1 MNKGGIKIINRKNKN
16 NDNIKNN
23 IKEEEIKN
31 EEKKE
36 IKIEENENKDK
47 NDKVEQKVLNFE
59 QLGIKTWL
67 VNQLSKLEIKL
78 PTLIQEKCIPATLE
92 GKDVIGMSETG
103 SGKTCAF
110 ALPIIQN
117 LSQDMFGIYCLIITP
132 TRELAKQIQKHI
144 EILSGFF

>member
-1 MNKGGIKIINRKNKN
+1 MIKILEKKKKKVKLEKEENKTNNKEIKEKEIKKNETKV
-16 NDNIKNN
+16 
-23 IKEEEIKN
+23 KEEEE
-31 EEKKE
+31 EEKEKE
-36 IKIEENENKDK
+36 I
-47 NDKVEQKVLNFE
+47 LTFE
-59 QLGIKTWL
+59 KLGIKSWL
-67 VNQLSKLEIKL
+67 LSQLNKLEIKL

-117 LSQDMFGIYCLIITP
+117 LALEMYGIYCLIITP

-144 EILSGFF
+144 EILSGKKSK